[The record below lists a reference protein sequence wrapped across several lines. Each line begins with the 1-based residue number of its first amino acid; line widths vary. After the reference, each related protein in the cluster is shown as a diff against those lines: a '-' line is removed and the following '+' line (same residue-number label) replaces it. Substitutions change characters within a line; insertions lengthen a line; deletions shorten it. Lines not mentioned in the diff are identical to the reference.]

1 MLNRLLNWLMLTNLR
16 RRHGKTVAL
25 EIFKG
30 MCLKMAQYPLPTQ
43 EDLDIL
49 SEVRTRGEALTATD
63 LAFRLQPW
71 LDEWPDWVWAETS
84 QEDLALSMAR
94 VKVEE
99 VQK

>member
-1 MLNRLLNWLMLTNLR
+1 MLNRLLNWMMILNLQ
-16 RRHGKTVAL
+16 RRHGKTAAL
-25 EIFKG
+25 EIFRG
-30 MCLKMAQYPLPTQ
+30 MCLKMAQYPLPAQ

-49 SEVRTRGEALTATD
+49 SEVRSRGEARTATD

-71 LDEWPDWVWAETS
+71 LDEWPQWVWEQTS

-94 VKVEE
+94 AKVEE